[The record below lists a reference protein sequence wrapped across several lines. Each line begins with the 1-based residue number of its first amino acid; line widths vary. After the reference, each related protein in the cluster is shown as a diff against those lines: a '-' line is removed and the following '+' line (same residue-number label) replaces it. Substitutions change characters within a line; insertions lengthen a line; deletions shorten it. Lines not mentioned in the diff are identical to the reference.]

1 MLTDT
6 AIKQVRSSNKTQK
19 LFDGYRTGLH
29 LLVHP
34 GGRKTFAIKYSH
46 PISKKERTFTIGPYP
61 HISLKEARTETE
73 KARTLLIHGIDPQED
88 KVKRKAAI
96 KAAQID
102 TFENLMHDWINVR
115 GARWS
120 ETYRHKIRTMLRRHL
135 LPALG
140 KSPITKI
147 TSPILLSLLRP
158 IESCGKTDLAHTLL
172 EQAGSIFRY
181 AISTGRA
188 VNDPASALRGAL
200 VPHRQVNLI
209 AVTTPEDF
217 RELLLAMDS
226 YKGEYVTRA
235 ALEFTMLTFQRTQSI
250 LLAQWRQI
258 DWNARLWRIPAETM
272 KMKDPHLVPL
282 SRQAIELLLSLH
294 PLTGHSEF
302 IFKSISYKSKP
313 ISGNTMLYAL
323 GRLGFRGRMTVHG
336 FRTTASTLLNEN
348 GHPADVIEAALAHTK
363 GDIRSIYNRALY
375 LAEREKMYQWWADYT
390 DKLRG
395 SINQES
401 NDKAQELLQLES

>member
-1 MLTDT
+1 MLRKGITHNDTAMLTDT
-6 AIKQVRSSNKTQK
+6 AIKQVRPSNKTQK

-34 GGRKTFAIKYSH
+34 GGRKTFAIKYPH
-46 PISKKERTFTIGPYP
+46 PITKKERTFTIGPYP
-61 HISLKEARTETE
+61 HITLKEARAETE
-73 KARTLLIHGIDPQED
+73 KARTLLVHGIDPQED
-88 KVKRKAAI
+88 KVKRKAEI
-96 KAAQID
+96 KAAHVD
-102 TFENLMHDWINVR
+102 TFEHLTNDWIKVR

-120 ETYRHKIRTMLRRHL
+120 ETYRHKIRTMLARHL

-147 TSPILLSLLRP
+147 TAPILLSLLRP
-158 IESCGKTDLAHTLL
+158 IEASGKTDLAHTLL
-172 EQAGSIFRY
+172 EQAGSIFRF

-200 VPHRQVNLI
+200 VPHRQVNLV

-226 YKGEYVTRA
+226 YQGEYVTRA

-250 LLAQWRQI
+250 LLAQWSQI

-272 KMKDPHLVPL
+272 KMKEPHLVPL
-282 SRQAIELLLSLH
+282 SRQAIVLLRALQ
-294 PLTGHSEF
+294 PLTGHSDF
-302 IFKSISYKSKP
+302 IFKSISYRSKP

-348 GHPADVIEAALAHTK
+348 NFRADVVEAALAHTM
-363 GDIRSIYNRALY
+363 GDIRAIYNRARY
-375 LAEREKMYQWWADYT
+375 LPERTEMYQWWADYV
-390 DKLRG
+390 DQLRQ
-395 SINQES
+395 NS
-401 NDKAQELLQLES
+401 NPH

>member
-6 AIKQVRSSNKTQK
+6 AIKQVRPSNKTQK

-34 GGRKTFAIKYSH
+34 GGRKTFAIKYPH
-46 PISKKERTFTIGPYP
+46 PITKKERTFTIGPYP
-61 HISLKEARTETE
+61 HITLKEAREETE
-73 KARTLLIHGIDPQED
+73 KARTLLVHGIDPQED
-88 KVKRKAAI
+88 KVKRKAEI
-96 KAAQID
+96 KAAYTD
-102 TFENLMHDWINVR
+102 TFEQLANDWITFR

-120 ETYRHKIRTMLRRHL
+120 ESYRHKVRTTLARHL

-140 KSPITKI
+140 KTPITKI
-147 TSPILLSLLRP
+147 TAKFLLSLLRP
-158 IESCGKTDLAHTLL
+158 IENSGKTDLAHTLL
-172 EQAGSIFRY
+172 EHASAIFKF
-181 AISTGRA
+181 AMIEGRA
-188 VNDPASALRGAL
+188 SDDPASALRGAL
-200 VPHRQVNLI
+200 IPHRQVNLV

-217 RELLLAMDS
+217 RELLMAMDS

-250 LLAQWRQI
+250 LLAQWSQI

-272 KMKDPHLVPL
+272 KMKEPHLVPL
-282 SRQAIELLLSLH
+282 SRQAIELLRALQ
-294 PLTGHSEF
+294 PLTGHSDF
-302 IFKSISYKSKP
+302 IFKSISYRSKP

-348 GHPADVIEAALAHTK
+348 NFRADVVEAALAHTK
-363 GDIRSIYNRALY
+363 GDIRSIYNRARY
-375 LAEREKMYQWWADYT
+375 LQERTEMYQWWADYV
-390 DKLRG
+390 DQLR
-395 SINQES
+395 NLPQTAKNPNES
-401 NDKAQELLQLES
+401 AP